1 MDSVVKIADESSGA
15 KLIYGRARKYRDWE
29 FLYGL
34 GNERGMR
41 YGRMPCEPIGVELP
55 VSRIPVAGVTHA
67 RSQRRRGFH
76 STCSSVC
83 TPRQRQRHQAH
94 SLNGA
99 LTVREAEAIEQMGIR
114 LERDGRAGLLP
125 ADSIA
130 FWFSPDGRCTSLTP
144 GQAWLRL
151 KALQYVV
158 IDRHLLQVIHRG
170 VPVTLLARRTSPA
183 PIPAA
188 VRGRPRKEQA
198 EAMIAA

>member
-1 MDSVVKIADESSGA
+1 VTRAYDDLQFPPRHRA
-15 KLIYGRARKYRDWE
+15 KMPQDRLDQIPWLICGTFLVTPFAGRGD
-29 FLYGL
+29 
-34 GNERGMR
+34 
-41 YGRMPCEPIGVELP
+41 
-55 VSRIPVAGVTHA
+55 
-67 RSQRRRGFH
+67 
-76 STCSSVC
+76 
-83 TPRQRQRHQAH
+83 
-94 SLNGA
+94 GA

-158 IDRHLLQVIHRG
+158 IDRHLLQVMHRV

-183 PIPAA
+183 PMPIPAA
-188 VRGRPRKEQA
+188 VRGRPQKEQA
-198 EAMIAA
+198 EAMVAA